1 MSSTTTKSTPLAESR
16 RDDGTSTAAVPC
28 SAAKAGNP
36 ATTRRKVKTVGISYK
51 RSKGVADYVRAVAGA
66 TPIEIIAIERQGVS
80 VTFINDLSK
89 QMGLPISRMFD
100 ILGVPKAT
108 TVRKKMAAGEYLDGC
123 AGQSAVRI
131 VKLLGIAQ
139 NIVSNS
145 TAVEAKNFDSIQW
158 LGQWIERPQP
168 ALGGRKPADLI
179 DTPTGGWIVARLLG
193 SLESGAYQ

>member
-1 MSSTTTKSTPLAESR
+1 MKSIPLVESR

-36 ATTRRKVKTVGISYK
+36 ATPRRKAKTVGISYK

-66 TPIEIIAIERQGVS
+66 TPIEIIAIERQGMPG
-80 VTFINDLSK
+80 TFINDLSK
-89 QMGLPISRMFD
+89 RMGLPISRMFD
-100 ILGVPKAT
+100 ILGVPNA
-108 TVRKKMAAGEYLDGC
+108 TVRKKVAAGENIDGC